1 MLACL
6 LACMYGCSYVCNH
19 VCIYVYGC
27 IDIFIYVR
35 MDEFLFVLVCLFRII
50 NVFFFSFSLES
61 YCFAYLSTR
70 LIYLPGTDAESVG
83 YEKDRIQLE
92 ERSSR
97 RRRKALV

>member
-1 MLACL
+1 
-6 LACMYGCSYVCNH
+6 
-19 VCIYVYGC
+19 
-27 IDIFIYVR
+27 
-35 MDEFLFVLVCLFRII
+35 MDEFLFLCACSELLL
-50 NVFFFSFSLES
+50 FFFSFSLES

-83 YEKDRIQLE
+83 YEKDRTQLE

>member
-1 MLACL
+1 M
-6 LACMYGCSYVCNH
+6 
-19 VCIYVYGC
+19 YVYGC

-50 NVFFFSFSLES
+50 NVFFSFSLEL